1 MRHRR
6 RSLGRDGSPIARRA
20 PRTCGPNCADSVC
33 TIGGGPCQ
41 GVGGALAAPLVS
53 LREALSSQKHQRPRF
68 LCERSP
74 ARWLHAMAKYT
85 LEGLS
90 NTVLAAEH
98 RTTLPNDRLL
108 AEEIAR
114 TRRQLDHN
122 VKTRF
127 EHCHVVGALGPRG
140 QGALPA
146 RPPPDRGRRPEARWG
161 VTNCRHRGTSQPAP
175 ARYRGVFLLIPRQLM
190 PPCARRLTNV
200 PFCRPR
206 DLLFQFIVRKV
217 RRDSGTSGT
226 GSLTD
231 QSATRRP
238 VYRFHVPE
246 LPSR

>member
-1 MRHRR
+1 VSGCHAGRRELVGEFAAEVHMRHRR

-114 TRRQLDHN
+114 TRRQLDLQRQN
-122 VKTRF
+122 
-127 EHCHVVGALGPRG
+127 ALR
-140 QGALPA
+140 ALPRRRRA
-146 RPPPDRGRRPEARWG
+146 RPSGSRRASGEA
-161 VTNCRHRGTSQPAP
+161 TT
-175 ARYRGVFLLIPRQLM
+175 
-190 PPCARRLTNV
+190 
-200 PFCRPR
+200 
-206 DLLFQFIVRKV
+206 
-217 RRDSGTSGT
+217 
-226 GSLTD
+226 
-231 QSATRRP
+231 
-238 VYRFHVPE
+238 
-246 LPSR
+246 